1 MEFAR
6 RGGAQVILDLFPGCS
21 GGTKRRLVEIL
32 SALTLMREV
41 RRLLLTDG
49 KVEYLVEAISLGN
62 LASRT
67 RAAAAQAAGMLGA
80 SSVGRSSLVAM
91 RAPLALVGLLKDGDS
106 SAKLIAANALGIYSI
121 IKWIEFKH
129 PIDSSNWHYT

>member
-1 MEFAR
+1 
-6 RGGAQVILDLFPGCS
+6 
-21 GGTKRRLVEIL
+21 
-32 SALTLMREV
+32 
-41 RRLLLTDG
+41 
-49 KVEYLVEAISLGN
+49 
-62 LASRT
+62 
-67 RAAAAQAAGMLGA
+67 MLGA